1 MNIDWDVLNK
11 IAIITTIITTIINL
25 PATIWGIYNLICIK
39 KNLYDMYKER
49 NSAGG
54 DTIFIDNCSKRDC
67 RKGKK
72 ENPSRQY
79 HKKERDIND
88 ENNWV

>member
-1 MNIDWDVLNK
+1 MDIAWDVLNK
-11 IAIITTIITTIINL
+11 IAIITTIINL

-39 KNLYDMYKER
+39 KNLYDMYRET

-54 DTIFIDNCSKRDC
+54 DTIVIDKFSKRDC

-72 ENPSRQY
+72 ENPNRQY
-79 HKKERDIND
+79 HKKGLNIDNK
-88 ENNWV
+88 NNWI